1 MCCCDDTVQVQVQV
15 VVPYLLGNKNNN
27 KILLLIIY
35 INAMI
40 AAMIP
45 CLFCVVWRNR
55 ERDVEKEGEGKE
67 R

>member
-1 MCCCDDTVQVQVQV
+1 M

-40 AAMIP
+40 AMIP

-67 R
+67 RKIER

>member
-1 MCCCDDTVQVQVQV
+1 
-15 VVPYLLGNKNNN
+15 
-27 KILLLIIY
+27 
-35 INAMI
+35 MI
-40 AAMIP
+40 AMIP